1 MKFCVVGAG
10 IIGASTAI
18 QLKITFPQ
26 SQVTV
31 IAENVSP
38 DRSLTSDGSGG
49 FWQPHLIRGTSPE
62 KIK

>member
-10 IIGASTAI
+10 IIGTSTAI

-38 DRSLTSDGSGG
+38 ETVSDGSGG